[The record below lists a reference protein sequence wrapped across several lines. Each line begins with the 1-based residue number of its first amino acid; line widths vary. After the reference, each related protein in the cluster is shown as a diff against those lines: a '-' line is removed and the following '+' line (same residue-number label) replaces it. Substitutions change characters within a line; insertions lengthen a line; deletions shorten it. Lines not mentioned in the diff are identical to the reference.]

1 VCEVGKDLPV
11 AALIGVCQRA
21 PRNLGAETCV
31 VELGPEGTQT
41 DFDVAEAFPIRQ
53 LGEAHAEKLIA
64 TRELSTTPIAT
75 VSLHACVE
83 VATWKKIQELRKQ
96 ELPVEHKTTLPFPA
110 AENPPSRRLN
120 VLPS

>member
-1 VCEVGKDLPV
+1 MSHLSL
-11 AALIGVCQRA
+11 AQR
-21 PRNLGAETCV
+21 
-31 VELGPEGTQT
+31 
-41 DFDVAEAFPIRQ
+41 
-53 LGEAHAEKLIA
+53 A

-120 VLPS
+120 VLPRSYRAEVVYNAYCV